1 MSPETSAPYL
11 VASQEATDKE
21 AYLSIS
27 DTESA
32 TGVSKELLRMWE
44 RRYGFPSPARN
55 AQGDRHYSPE
65 QIEKLRLIRQ
75 LQSCGFRPG
84 KLMDRPVDELERML
98 LSQTPHAEDH
108 DIDFKE
114 DLLTALR
121 SHDASR
127 LQEFMHQRLLVSGLH
142 DFVTQFMPAANFIVG
157 DEWQKGQLEIHEEH
171 LYTEQVRAVL
181 NVALAGLMEPH
192 PRSPRVM
199 VCTASREPHTLG
211 ILMVEALMRMERL
224 DVTSFGPEMPVKS
237 IVQAAVKHR
246 MDVVTLSFSASYASS
261 RMIEFLEDLRF
272 RLPSKVRI
280 WAGGAATQLSRR
292 HVEGVEFVGDFKS
305 LARCMRELTHRFEQ
319 PLSGYRAA

>member
-1 MSPETSAPYL
+1 MSHETSAPHL
-11 VASQEATDKE
+11 VVPPQIGDADTH
-21 AYLSIS
+21 LSIS

-55 AQGDRHYSPE
+55 AQGDRHYSPA

-84 KLMDRPVDELERML
+84 KLMDRPADELERML

-108 DIDFKE
+108 EIDFKE
-114 DLLTALR
+114 DLLLALR

-127 LQEFMHQRLLVSGLH
+127 LQAFMHQRLLVSGLQ

-157 DEWQKGQLEIHEEH
+157 DEWQKGNLEIHEEH
-171 LYTEQVRAVL
+171 LYTEQVRAAL
-181 NVALAGLMEPH
+181 NVAMAGLLEPH

-224 DVTSFGPEMPVKS
+224 DVTSFGSEMPVKS
-237 IVQAAVKHR
+237 IVQAAAKHR
-246 MDVVTLSFSASYASS
+246 MDVVALSFSASYASS

-272 RLPSKVRI
+272 RLPSRVRI
-280 WAGGAATQLSRR
+280 WAGGAATMLSRR
-292 HVEGVEFVGDFKS
+292 HVDGVEFVGDFKS
-305 LARCMRELTHRFEQ
+305 LSRGMRELTHRFEQ
-319 PLSGYRAA
+319 PMPGYRAA